1 VIGYMGSTG
10 GSFGTHLHFEVWAGG
25 DWQPV
30 NPYAYL

>member
-1 VIGYMGSTG
+1 MIGYMGSTG

-25 DWQPV
+25 DWSPV